1 MSGIDEELGKIRNLV
16 SRGICKSYVLMT
28 NARVT
33 GGSEQAMRK
42 AILDEG
48 VVHPLI
54 LGGQWVN
61 QTIAMNQRLR
71 MFVPRVYGL
80 GDLSQILDER
90 AYTQARGLLDY
101 LKEDLSTFVVT
112 DAYRRAAEAVS
123 QHGFCLLLGEPAVGK
138 SVIAATLA
146 MSALDQWHS
155 LTIRADGPEDVVN
168 HWNPN
173 EPNQFFWVDDAFGAV
188 RHERA
193 LTEGWAR
200 RMAKVMT
207 AVNGGA
213 KVVLTSR
220 DYIYRQARVLLKEY
234 AYPLLHENQ
243 VVIDVAKL
251 SRQERQQIVYNHI
264 RRGDQ
269 SEHFRSAIKPFL
281 KDVAD
286 QTPFR
291 PEVARR
297 LGRRAFTEGMT
308 VNRQTVTD
316 FVAKPNKFLQDV
328 FEGLD
333 PDHIGALAM
342 VYQSGELPA
351 PLEILTNERVELL
364 TLIGSTPQQVNSAL
378 ASLEDTFLRRAPKIG
393 STDLQVHWS
402 FRHPTL
408 REGFASFIARDINLL
423 KLFIQGLDDIGIMT
437 QLDCGSGDVRGTL
450 VAVPSNLYH
459 MVANRTMAIHR
470 RIQHLDWY
478 QERVW
483 HDFLA
488 TRCSKLF
495 LERYLDVD
503 SQLVDRCIPRGSY
516 LDATG
521 VGISLLAR
529 LHEFG
534 LLPEEDRQESLH
546 EIGDLAVETPDADW
560 LDIDELHTLFSGAEY
575 ASLLDRVRLELAPR
589 LDDTLWHW
597 EFNEQ
602 GDSAEEYYGPLREAF
617 DRYIKVF
624 EAEPNIVNEFRKAI
638 SRVDDLES
646 EASHWQNNDG
656 EPPTPKPSP
665 SGRLSAAFKAKGEN
679 VGNTRNIF
687 DDVDK

>member
-1 MSGIDEELGKIRNLV
+1 
-16 SRGICKSYVLMT
+16 
-28 NARVT
+28 
-33 GGSEQAMRK
+33 MRK
-42 AILDEG
+42 AIADEG
-48 VVHPLI
+48 VIHPLI

-90 AYTQARGLLDY
+90 AYTQARALLDY
-101 LKEDLSTFVVT
+101 LKDDLSTFVVT
-112 DAYRRAAEAVS
+112 DAYRRAAEAIS

-146 MSALDQWHS
+146 MSALDQWNS
-155 LTIRADGPEDVVN
+155 LTIRADGPEDVIE

-200 RMAKVMT
+200 RLAKVMT

-234 AYPLLHENQ
+234 AYPRLHENQ
-243 VVIDVAKL
+243 VVIDVAGL
-251 SRQERQQIVYNHI
+251 SRQERQQIVYNHM

-269 SEHFRSAIKPFL
+269 SGQFRSVVKPFL
-281 KDVAD
+281 EDVAD
-286 QTPFR
+286 QAPFR
-291 PEVARR
+291 PEVVRR

-308 VNRQTVTD
+308 VNRQTVIEFT
-316 FVAKPNKFLQDV
+316 AKPNKFLQDI

-342 VYQSGELPA
+342 VYQAGELSA
-351 PLEILTNERVELL
+351 PLEILTDERVELL
-364 TLIGSTPQQVNSAL
+364 TLIGSTPQRVNGAL
-378 ASLEDTFLRRAPKIG
+378 ASLEDTFLRRAPKLG
-393 STDLQVHWS
+393 SVDLQVHWS

-423 KLFIQGLDDIGIMT
+423 KLFIQGLDDTGIMT
-437 QLDCGSGDVRGTL
+437 QIDCGSGDARGTL
-450 VAVPSNLYH
+450 VAVPSSLYGL
-459 MVANRTMAIHR
+459 VANRIAATYP
-470 RIQHLDWY
+470 RIGHNDWY
-478 QERVW
+478 LGRVW

-495 LERYLDVD
+495 LERYLDID
-503 SQLVDRCIPRGSY
+503 AQLVGRCTPRGSY
-516 LDATG
+516 LGATG
-521 VGISLLAR
+521 RGVPVLAR
-529 LHEFG
+529 LHQFG
-534 LLPEEDRQESLH
+534 LLPEDDRQNVLR

-560 LDIDELHTLFSGAEY
+560 LDIDELHALFSEEEY
-575 ASLLDRVRLELAPR
+575 ASVLDRVRLELVPR
-589 LDDTLWHW
+589 LDDTLWNW
-597 EFNEQ
+597 QFNEQ
-602 GDSAEEYYGPLREAF
+602 GSSAEEYYGPLREVF
-617 DRYIKVF
+617 DRYMKLF
-624 EAEPNIVNEFRKAI
+624 EAESAVVDAFRGAVN
-638 SRVDDLES
+638 RVDDLES
-646 EASHWQNNDG
+646 EASYWKND
-656 EPPTPKPSP
+656 EEDRRVPRSP
-665 SGRLSAAFKAKGEN
+665 STERRSETWKAKAED
-679 VGNTRNIF
+679 VESARDIF
-687 DDVDK
+687 DDVDE